1 MSDFKNKIKTRKLIY
16 SKISL
21 LIALAIVVF
30 MSMSTYNIYKKYR
43 ESADNKKSVMGE
55 LSSLEQR
62 DKELSSR
69 IDRLKTDRGLEEEI
83 RKKFNVAKDGE
94 GVVIIVPKS
103 STSSDENGDDG
114 KFGFW
119 NKLLGVLQIF

>member
-1 MSDFKNKIKTRKLIY
+1 MSDFKNKRKTRKLIY

-21 LIALAIVVF
+21 LIALAIVIF

-43 ESADNKKSVMGE
+43 ESADNKKGAMGE

-62 DKELSSR
+62 NKELSSR

-83 RKKFNVAKDGE
+83 RKKFNVAKEGE

-103 STSSDENGDDG
+103 STSSDGNSESGGTLLD
-114 KFGFW
+114 
-119 NKLLGVLQIF
+119 KLIGIFRIF

>member
-1 MSDFKNKIKTRKLIY
+1 
-16 SKISL
+16 
-21 LIALAIVVF
+21 
-30 MSMSTYNIYKKYR
+30 
-43 ESADNKKSVMGE
+43 MGE

-103 STSSDENGDDG
+103 STSSDENDDDG

-119 NKLLGVLQIF
+119 NRLQRAFQIF